1 MVGIEVIQEVA
12 ADNFAGHT
20 LAAERI
26 CDELEVFF
34 QRFLAVDS
42 FHPLHKPSGDV
53 IVEVVIIADGDD
65 IVRVNRERLVVS
77 LCVVVKECA
86 EVTAKL
92 LGNYVFAEF
101 LFQTPVIILH
111 NLDNAVDVS
120 FNVLLEHILYFH
132 VATSIIAD

>member
-1 MVGIEVIQEVA
+1 MRFTTSKEAGNPH
-12 ADNFAGHT
+12 ADF
-20 LAAERI
+20 I
-26 CDELEVFF
+26 
-34 QRFLAVDS
+34 S
-42 FHPLHKPSGDV
+42 
-53 IVEVVIIADGDD
+53 
-65 IVRVNRERLVVS
+65 RLVDS

-132 VATSIIAD
+132 VATSITAD

>member
-1 MVGIEVIQEVA
+1 MCG
-12 ADNFAGHT
+12 
-20 LAAERI
+20 
-26 CDELEVFF
+26 
-34 QRFLAVDS
+34 S
-42 FHPLHKPSGDV
+42 
-53 IVEVVIIADGDD
+53 DG
-65 IVRVNRERLVVS
+65 E
-77 LCVVVKECA
+77 A
-86 EVTAKL
+86 